1 MKLISCYIE
10 NFGGLHQF
18 SYDFT
23 NGLNVIMGNNGWGKT
38 TLAAFLKAMFYG
50 LERSTK
56 RSLDENE
63 RKKYEPWNG
72 GAYGGNLVFEAD
84 GMVYRAERF
93 FAGKDKEDT
102 FVLYDV
108 NTGLESKIYTDK
120 LGEELFGIDKNAFE
134 QSIYM
139 KQGEYAVSMT
149 DSVATKMSGLMASG
163 DDMDCYE
170 KACARL
176 EEEMKI
182 YKKIGN
188 KGKIAE
194 VTGEIAELN
203 RRITEAKQTGATL
216 DDWKAKVQQCYADTR
231 ELKTKKDD
239 LKVQMR
245 QAGEQAARQE
255 KAKYYRALNE
265 EKERIAQ
272 CKGALE
278 KFFVNG
284 IPTEEE
290 LEQYRNK
297 LYEYR
302 NSEVRIAKVN
312 YGYKYPDLVK
322 ILERNPMTEE
332 ELDACEQ
339 KWNQVKEKEN
349 LLEKKELQL
358 QSVRIREEEKNNY
371 LDEKRDSYKVKQRI
385 SILVAVLSL
394 VLAVVLYFM
403 VGTYGL
409 FVLGIPLIAVMFA
422 IVFGMKAKSAYNDA
436 TDDNE
441 ELIQAEEEY
450 ELLSKMVENG
460 KKSVRMYL
468 QAFSIE
474 REEEIPLLM
483 NRIRIT
489 LLELNTQA
497 TRKEEIKRE
506 EEKKL
511 KEKALLNEELI
522 LFFRRFYKDTTDVE
536 EYLIKEIVQK
546 RNEYISVCAQ
556 YAEKCRELEQTE
568 RIEVIPAEQF
578 LSIEKLQQQ
587 EAELE
592 REIQAKEEY
601 FRQMSATVSKY
612 AELMEECEKW
622 EMEKADLEEVL
633 AECQSKY
640 KLLEKTLKYL
650 KTAQNEF
657 SSRYLKKINEG
668 FTKYAKL
675 INISRFEHS
684 EVDLKLSVKT
694 DEGGSKRDIA
704 YFSKG
709 MREAMELCVRFALID
724 ALFEKETPFVVLDDP
739 FVNLDQESLEGARK
753 VLNEIAAKYQLIYFT
768 CHTSRK

>member
-23 NGLNVIMGNNGWGKT
+23 DGLNVILENNGWGKT
-38 TLAAFLKAMFYG
+38 TLAVFLKAMFFG
-50 LERSTK
+50 LDKSTK

-72 GAYGGNLVFEAD
+72 GPYGGNLVFEAD
-84 GMVYRAERF
+84 GIVYRAERF

-108 NTGLESKIYTDK
+108 NTGLESTAYSEK
-120 LGEELFGIDKNAFE
+120 LGEEIFGIDRIAFE

-163 DDMDCYE
+163 NDLDCYE
-170 KACARL
+170 KACTRL

-182 YKKIGN
+182 YKKAGN

-194 VTGEIAELN
+194 VTVEIAGLN
-203 RRITEAKQTGATL
+203 RRIADAKQTGATL
-216 DDWKAKVQQCYADTR
+216 DDWRVKVQQCYADIR
-231 ELKTKKDD
+231 ELKAKKDG

-245 QAGEQAARQE
+245 RAGEQAARQE
-255 KAKYYRALNE
+255 KAKHYKALSE
-265 EKERIAQ
+265 EKDGLARV
-272 CKGALE
+272 KSVLE
-278 KFFVNG
+278 DYFANG
-284 IPTEEE
+284 VPTEEE

-297 LYEYR
+297 LYAYR
-302 NSEVRIAKVN
+302 NSEVRITEEN
-312 YGYKYPDLVK
+312 YGYKYPDLIK

-349 LLEKKELQL
+349 LLEKQELQL
-358 QSVRIREEEKNNY
+358 QSVRIREEEKNSY
-371 LDEKRDSYKVKQRI
+371 LNEKTDSYKVKQRI
-385 SILVAVLSL
+385 SVVVAVLSV
-394 VLAVVLYFM
+394 VLAGVLYFI
-403 VGTYGL
+403 VGIYGL
-409 FVLGIPLIAVMFA
+409 FALGITLVAMMLA
-422 IVFGMKAKSAYNDA
+422 IIFGMKAKVAYDAAIDEND
-436 TDDNE
+436 

-450 ELLSKMVENG
+450 ELLSKAVENG

-468 QAFSIE
+468 QAFSMKN
-474 REEEIPLLM
+474 EEEIPFLM

-489 LLELNTQA
+489 LMELNTQEA
-497 TRKEEIKRE
+497 RKQQVKQE
-506 EEKKL
+506 EEKQL
-511 KEKALLNEELI
+511 KEKALLKEELI

-536 EYLIKEIVQK
+536 EYLLKEIVQK
-546 RNEYISVCAQ
+546 RNEYTNVCEQ
-556 YAEKCRELEQTE
+556 YAQKCRQLEQTE
-568 RIEVIPAEQF
+568 RIEVIPTEQIC
-578 LSIEKLQQQ
+578 SIEKLQQQ

-592 REIQAKEEY
+592 REILAKEEH

-612 AELMEECEKW
+612 AELMEACEKW
-622 EMEKADLEEVL
+622 EMEEADLEETL
-633 AECQSKY
+633 AEYQSKY

-650 KTAQNEF
+650 KTAQTEF

-668 FTKYAKL
+668 FAKYATL
-675 INISRFEHS
+675 ISESRFEHS

-709 MREAMELCVRFALID
+709 MREAMELCTRFALID

-739 FVNLDQESLEGARK
+739 FVNLDRESLEGAQK
-753 VLNEIAAKYQLIYFT
+753 VLTEIASKYQLIYFT
-768 CHTSRK
+768 CHASRK